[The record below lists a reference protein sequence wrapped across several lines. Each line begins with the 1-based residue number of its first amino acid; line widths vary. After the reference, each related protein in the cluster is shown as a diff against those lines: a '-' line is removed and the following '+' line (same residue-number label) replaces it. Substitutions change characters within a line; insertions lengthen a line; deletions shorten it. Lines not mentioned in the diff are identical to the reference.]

1 MKYGVGLDIG
11 ITSVGYA
18 VLELDEQEQPCQ
30 IIRLGCRMFE
40 AAENAQ
46 NGSSLAA
53 PRREKRSQRRRLRR
67 RRHRLER
74 IRQLIVNRGLLTQQ
88 ELDGLFTGKLPDIY
102 ALRVRALD
110 EPVTNA
116 ELARIWIHLAQ
127 RRGFR
132 SNRRSAAGGDDG
144 KLKAAVE
151 ANRARM
157 AEKGYRTCAE
167 MYLLDPVYAES
178 KRNHRQAYLGTVERA
193 MVEAEARAIFQAQR
207 ALGNPAADEETEEA
221 YLAILLSQR
230 SFEDGPGGDS
240 PYGGPQIEKMVGQCT
255 LLPDQPRAAKASYSF
270 EYFRLLQQVNH
281 IRIRSGG
288 TERALTPEERQA
300 VVQLQLSQK
309 DVSYAAIR
317 KLLGLSAEQ
326 SFVNVRP
333 RAAKPGKRGG
343 AQEAETREAAEKR
356 EKLCCMAAYHEMRG
370 AMERVEHGAFA
381 RLTAAQ
387 RNAIGYILSVYKTDA
402 TAKAKLMEA
411 GLSEPLAEAL
421 AALTFS
427 GFGHLSVAACKR
439 IIPYLEEGAVYSAAC
454 EKAGLA
460 FRAHEQERSMYLP
473 KYTEEMEDLTSPVVR
488 RAVSQTIKVL
498 NAIIREQGAS
508 PLYVNLELAREMSKP
523 FRERKEAERQI
534 AENNA
539 RNNRLM
545 DELRELGIRNPKG
558 QDLVKYR
565 LWKEQDC
572 RCAYTGRHIPLESL
586 FAPGYAEVD
595 HIVPYSLSFDDSYRN
610 KVLVLAA
617 ENREKGNRLPLQYM
631 GAAQASAFRA
641 SVLAEGAPPGLATKR
656 ANLLREQLTD
666 EDLTRFRA
674 RNLQD
679 TQTMSRFLLNYIQ
692 DHLCFAPSATGKKKR
707 VTAVN
712 GRITAFLR
720 KRWGLEK
727 DRSAGDKHHA
737 QDAVVI
743 ACTTDALIQRVSRF
757 YKSQESRYAAFDEML
772 VDPATGELLARFPQ
786 PWPDFRAEL
795 TMRMS
800 SNPADALRGHPIA
813 SYAGRLPES
822 VAPIFISRMSNHKV
836 KGPAHQETNR
846 ATRQDAPGQLVTR
859 TPLTALKLKDGEIKD
874 YYNPRSDLLLY
885 AALKA
890 RLEACGGNAKQAF
903 AEPFYKPKA
912 DGTPGPLVR
921 TVRTQSPSGL
931 NIPVLQ
937 GMARAENSPM
947 VRVDVY
953 HVEGE
958 GYYWVPVYV
967 SDTLKPSLPDRA
979 VVKNKPY
986 DQWKRMA
993 DENFLFSL
1001 YKRDLV
1007 RLRHKG
1013 EEPQLLYFV
1022 SGDIATG
1029 VLTFINHDNSEKF
1042 RLGAKTLQS
1051 LEKYEVDLLGNVRP
1065 AGREARRDFSRLRR

>member
-11 ITSVGYA
+11 ITSVGFA
-18 VLELDEQEQPCQ
+18 VLELDEQEQPCK
-30 IIRLGCRMFE
+30 IVRLGCRMFE

-46 NGSSLAA
+46 DGSSLAA

-67 RRHRLER
+67 HRHRLER
-74 IRQLIVNRGLLTQQ
+74 IRQLIVSRGLLTRQ
-88 ELDGLFTGKLPDIY
+88 ELDGLFAGKLPDIY

-116 ELARIWIHLAQ
+116 EFARIWIHLAQ

-132 SNRRSAAGGDDG
+132 SNRRSADGGDDG

-167 MYLLDPVYAES
+167 MYLLDPAYAES
-178 KRNHRQAYLGTVERA
+178 KRNHRQAYLGTVDRA

-207 ALGNPAADEETEEA
+207 ALGNPAADEQTEEA
-221 YLAILLSQR
+221 YLSILLSQR
-230 SFEDGPGGDS
+230 SFEDGPGCDS
-240 PYGGPQIEKMVGQCT
+240 PYGGSQIEKMIGQCT

-288 TERALTPEERQA
+288 TERVLTDQERQA

-333 RAAKPGKRGG
+333 RAAKPGKRGD
-343 AQEAETREAAEKR
+343 AAEAESREAAEKR
-356 EKLCCMAAYHEMRG
+356 EKLRCMTAYHAIRG
-370 AMERVEHGAFA
+370 AMEQVGPGAFA
-381 RLTAAQ
+381 LLTVAQ
-387 RNAIGYILSVYKTDA
+387 RNAIGYILSVYKTDT

-427 GFGHLSVAACKR
+427 GFGHLSVAACER

-610 KVLVLAA
+610 KVLVFTA

-631 GAAQASAFRA
+631 DAAQAAAFRA
-641 SVLAEGAPPGLATKR
+641 SVLAEGAPRGLAAKR

-692 DHLCFAPSATGKKKR
+692 DRLCFAPSATGKKKR

-712 GRITAFLR
+712 GRVTAFLR

-757 YKSQESRYAAFDEML
+757 YKSQENRYAAVDEML

-813 SYAGRLPES
+813 SYAGCLPES

-836 KGPAHQETNR
+836 KGPAHKETNR

-859 TPLTALKLKDGEIKD
+859 TPLTSLKLEGGEIKD
-874 YYNPRSDLLLY
+874 YYNPDSDRLLY

-921 TVRTQSPSGL
+921 TVRTQTASGL

-993 DENFLFSL
+993 DETFLFSL

-1007 RLRHKG
+1007 RLRHEG
-1013 EEPQLLYFV
+1013 DEPQLLYFMG
-1022 SGDIATG
+1022 GDINTG
-1029 VLTFINHDNSEKF
+1029 RLAFINHDNSEKF
-1042 RLGAKTLQS
+1042 RFGAKTLQS

-1065 AGREARRDFSRLRR
+1065 AGRETRRDFSRLRR